1 MKKLVL
7 GLAVLGGMVFASAQE
22 VKMQSSEKG
31 LKKER
36 HFKKGAFQHGKKN
49 NFSHEDRLERIK
61 KDLNLSDSQVSQ
73 LKALHEKNQK
83 EREKGMEQMKIKA
96 EARRKEH
103 QEQMKSIL
111 TAEQYQKWQDNKL
124 QKMQKQRQNS
134 KSN

>member
-1 MKKLVL
+1 M
-7 GLAVLGGMVFASAQE
+7 
-22 VKMQSSEKG
+22 
-31 LKKER
+31 
-36 HFKKGAFQHGKKN
+36 
-49 NFSHEDRLERIK
+49 K